1 MSLDNFIKTIK
12 ALISEE
18 YDAGAGN
25 SNFDKYE

>member
-1 MSLDNFIKTIK
+1 MNNFIKTIK

-25 SNFDKYE
+25 SNLDKYE